1 MRWIRTARALP
12 SQRDSGLG
20 MARQRRKLSRRE
32 KTFGWVGA
40 AIFVAI
46 SVAATRT
53 TGVFS
58 GLGVMAVVYGGW
70 LGFLVAL
77 WGFAVGA
84 ALGRMTDSARLPPVT
99 GWPVTAR
106 KVPKSK

>member
-1 MRWIRTARALP
+1 
-12 SQRDSGLG
+12 
-20 MARQRRKLSRRE
+20 MARRRRRLTRRE
-32 KTFGWVGA
+32 KIFGWVGA
-40 AIFVAI
+40 VIFVAI
-46 SVAATRT
+46 SVVAIRV

-58 GLGVMAVVYGGW
+58 GLGAMAVVYGGW
-70 LGFLVAL
+70 LGFLVAV